1 MGTAQSREGELEDS
15 ESEDESVVSEP
26 SSQGY
31 ESAEEKGER
40 RAAVRK
46 SPSAVGTSKGKADV
60 LSYKLG
66 NLSLSPAVPQTH
78 KRAKLYL
85 HTGGNTSKSQWTIYA
100 KEVSYEFVKED
111 DDESDDDDDD
121 GKEWLSKRAGKT
133 TWVDWHLRVADK
145 VSAKIDDGLQ
155 MQFFDDQ
162 LRVDFVSQGVWA
174 MKFFNK
180 TDYHAFV
187 HEFQN
192 CKFENSYQMKATEE
206 NKTKVFGKDFM
217 TWASGEDAD
226 ESIWEDA
233 EDHLEDQKAAT
244 RKLKETYNESLKS
257 GAKSM
262 TMGAGEHSFLIGNSG
277 IEVFRNMATG
287 VHGKGVSIKLQ
298 TKSDSPKDPFSTPK
312 KGMLI
317 RGESNMMLLSPATD
331 AKQHP
336 TGVSQLDIA
345 TGKVVSEW
353 KFEKDGTAISMRDLT
368 NDSKGSQLD
377 MSNTFL
383 GLDDNRLCRWDMR
396 TQAGLVQ
403 QLSSPIL
410 SWNEGHQF
418 SRGTNFQCFASTGD
432 GSIVVGSRDGKVR
445 LYGTTSMRQAKT
457 AFPGLGSPI
466 THVDVTYDGKWILA
480 TTDTYMILISTLFKD
495 KDGKTKTGFQGRM
508 GNRIAAPRLLK
519 LNPVDAHAAGA
530 HKFIG
535 GQFSWV
541 TESGKQ
547 ERHLVVSVGNFSV
560 VWDFMRVKQ
569 SDHECYRHERGLK
582 SCYCY
587 EVVPKDESI
596 VESKFM
602 NDTFHSVASPEAP
615 LVVATP
621 KKITS
626 YNI

>member
-1 MGTAQSREGELEDS
+1 MGTAHSREGELEDS
-15 ESEDESVVSEP
+15 ESEDESVASEA
-26 SSQGY
+26 SGY
-31 ESAEEKGER
+31 HSADGEKEEPR
-40 RAAVRK
+40 RPVRK
-46 SPSAVGTSKGKADV
+46 SPGAAGTSKGKADV

-66 NLSLSPAVPQTH
+66 NLSLSPGVPPTH

-85 HTGGNTSKSQWTIYA
+85 HTGGNTAKSRWTVYG
-100 KEVSYEFVKED
+100 KEVSYEFVKEQEDEDDED
-111 DDESDDDDDD
+111 DDREWISQRT
-121 GKEWLSKRAGKT
+121 GKA
-133 TWVDWHLRVADK
+133 TWVDWYLRVADR
-145 VSAKIDDGLQ
+145 VSAKIDDALQ

-162 LRVDFVSQGVWA
+162 LRVDFVSRGVWA
-174 MKFFNK
+174 MKFANK
-180 TDYHAFV
+180 TDYEEFV

-192 CKFENSYQMKATEE
+192 SKFENNYQMKATEE

-217 TWASGEDAD
+217 TWATGEDAD
-226 ESIWEDA
+226 ESVWEDA
-233 EDHLEDQKAAT
+233 EDSLEEQKVAS
-244 RKLKETYNESLKS
+244 RKLKETYNEALEG
-257 GAKSM
+257 GAKSL

-277 IEVFRNMATG
+277 IDVFRNMATG
-287 VHGKGVSIKLQ
+287 VHGKGVSIRLQ
-298 TKSDSPKDPFSTPK
+298 GGTPGDPFSTPK

-317 RGESNMMLLSPATD
+317 RGESNMMLLSPAKD

-336 TGVSQLDIA
+336 TGVSQLDLA

-353 KFEKDGTAISMRDLT
+353 KFEKDGAPISMRDLT

-377 MSNTFL
+377 MNNTFL

-396 TQAGLVQ
+396 VQTGIVQ

-418 SRGTNFQCFASTGD
+418 ARGTNFQCFASTGD
-432 GSIVVGSRDGKVR
+432 GAVVVGSRDGKVR
-445 LYGTTSMRQAKT
+445 LYGTTSMRMAKT

-495 KDGKTKTGFQGRM
+495 KDGKTKTGFTGRM
-508 GNRIAAPRLLK
+508 GSRIAAPRLLK
-519 LNPVDAHAAGA
+519 LNPVDAHAAGV

-596 VESKFM
+596 VESRFM
-602 NDTFHSVASPEAP
+602 NDTFHSIASPEAP

-621 KKITS
+621 KKVTS